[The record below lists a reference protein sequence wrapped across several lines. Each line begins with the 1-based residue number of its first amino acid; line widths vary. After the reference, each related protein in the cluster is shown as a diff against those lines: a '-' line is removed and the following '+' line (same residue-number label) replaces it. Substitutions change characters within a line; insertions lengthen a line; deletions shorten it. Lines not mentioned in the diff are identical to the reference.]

1 MKFMIQWFY
10 QNDAGK
16 EFLSSVDLPEFPTRR
31 DMTTWVEAQSKLR
44 MSAPEFHVYRID
56 VYAEYEDE
64 PEASYYPARQTWSL
78 LTKALPEDI
87 LDKLREST

>member
-16 EFLSSVDLPEFPTRR
+16 EFLARVDLPEFATRR
-31 DMTTWVEAQSKLR
+31 EMTAHVEEQAKLCLT
-44 MSAPEFHVYRID
+44 APEFHVHRVDI
-56 VYAEYEDE
+56 YAEYDDV

-78 LTKALPEDI
+78 TPAALPEDI
-87 LDKLREST
+87 LDKLQESS